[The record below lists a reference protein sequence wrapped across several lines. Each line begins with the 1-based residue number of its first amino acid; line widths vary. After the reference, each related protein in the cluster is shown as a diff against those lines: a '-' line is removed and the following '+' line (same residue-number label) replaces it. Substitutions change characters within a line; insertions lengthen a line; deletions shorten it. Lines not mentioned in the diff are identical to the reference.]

1 MGTTTYQ
8 KCRASVAV
16 TLPVSCSCWWWIL
29 CMCGLVPPTHGQVNI
44 TTGSYFQG
52 FGTTD
57 ITSWTNNVT
66 FPGWY
71 RSSGTFAGHEN
82 ITSALPSNT
91 GGFYTYEC
99 NGNNDQKIGSRASI
113 SASNIRYGVVFRNQT
128 GFPIRSIRVS
138 YTGYQLSLAQN
149 GGAPNTIS
157 FDLVTSNSVPSITA
171 SATGSVSALNFS
183 PLMSSPS
190 GGSSQLQS
198 YPCTHSTAITACFAL
213 ATPLAVNSYI
223 LLRWTDIDDTN
234 NDHHMA
240 IDDVQVD
247 FDITGTGCSLL
258 LPITLLGFDAVPE
271 GDRVNLEW
279 ATAMEKDNAR
289 FVVYR
294 GSTPFA
300 LAPIVQRPGAG
311 DSYQVRRYYDED
323 LAPLPGLSY
332 YRLQQVD
339 HDGGSTWSDVVVVQR
354 GASPDE
360 PHPYPNPSSD
370 GRYTLMSDPEEAV
383 ELEVFDGRGRR
394 IRHYAGSGGGI
405 GIDLSDQP
413 AGVYL
418 LRYTAGADRSHSV
431 RLVKADGGM

>member
-1 MGTTTYQ
+1 MTSK
-8 KCRASVAV
+8 KCRSSWITNGQAV
-16 TLPVSCSCWWWIL
+16 WYGWWWIV
-29 CMCGLVPPTHGQVNI
+29 CTWWLVPVAHGQVNI

-71 RSSGTFAGHEN
+71 RSSTTFAGHEN
-82 ITSALPSNT
+82 ITSSVPSNA

-99 NGNNDQKIGSRASI
+99 NGNNDQKIGSRASS

-128 GFPIRSIRVS
+128 GFPIRSIKVS

-157 FDLVTSNSVPSITA
+157 FDFVTLNSIPSITA

-198 YPCTHSTAITACFAL
+198 YPCTRSTTITACFAL
-213 ATPLAVNSYI
+213 ATPLPVNSYI
-223 LLRWTDIDDTN
+223 LLRWTDIDDTY

-247 FDITGTGCSLL
+247 FDLTGTGCSLL

-279 ATAMEKDNAR
+279 ATAMEKDNAQ
-289 FVVYR
+289 FVVHR

-300 LAPIVQRPGAG
+300 LIPIVHRPGAG

-354 GASPDE
+354 GASADG

-370 GRYTLMSDPEEAV
+370 GLYTLMSGAEEEV
-383 ELEVFDGRGRR
+383 EVEIFDGRGRR
-394 IRHYAGSGGGI
+394 IRHYAGTGGGI

-418 LRYTAGADRSHSV
+418 LRYTAGGDRSHSV
-431 RLVKADGGM
+431 RLVKADSGR